1 MTSLKRINLSD
12 FLVTTDSLPQQQH
25 IRVQNDTF
33 HRRSEPYPSY
43 EFADFR
49 KNDFYIKVPDIFDL
63 KIDFKL
69 IHFSFT

>member
-1 MTSLKRINLSD
+1 MTSLRRINLSD
-12 FLVTTDSLPQQQH
+12 FLVTTDSLSQQQH

-49 KNDFYIKVPDIFDL
+49 KNDFYIKVPDNSDL
-63 KIDFKL
+63 KMDVKL
-69 IHFSFT
+69 MRFSFT

>member
-12 FLVTTDSLPQQQH
+12 FLVTDSLSQKQH

-33 HRRSEPYPSY
+33 HRRSEPYPYY

-49 KNDFYIKVPDIFDL
+49 KNDFYIKVTDILYL
-63 KIDFKL
+63 KIDVKL
-69 IHFSFT
+69 IRCSFT